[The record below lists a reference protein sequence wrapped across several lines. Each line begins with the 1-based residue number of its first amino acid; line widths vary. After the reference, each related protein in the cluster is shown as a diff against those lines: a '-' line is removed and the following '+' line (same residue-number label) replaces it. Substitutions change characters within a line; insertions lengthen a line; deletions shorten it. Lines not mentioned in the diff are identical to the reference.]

1 MLYLKHKNL
10 EMLGSLAFKEVLHSA
25 SLYSFTLAAIWSPN

>member
-10 EMLGSLAFKEVLHSA
+10 EMLGSLAFKEVLHGA
-25 SLYSFTLAAIWSPN
+25 SSQFYLSSHLKP